1 MTQPK
6 SDLPDASPDC
16 RTVTVEAVEAGARLD
31 RFLAVKLDDL
41 SRSRVKAL
49 IEQGMVSAS
58 DEPVTD
64 PSQKVKPGQCFTV
77 TLPPPETAEPDAQ
90 DIPLTVV
97 YEDDDLIVID
107 KPAGMVVHPAP
118 GNPDSTLVNAL
129 LAHCGVSL
137 SGIGGV
143 RRPGIVH
150 RIDKD
155 TSGLLVAAKNDLA
168 HASLTTQ
175 FAAHSIDRAYLA
187 LVWGVPMP
195 PAGAVSGNIA
205 RSNRD
210 RKKMAMVTSG
220 GKTALT
226 RYRTLGRHGSL
237 VSLVECRLE
246 TGRTHQIRVHMAAIG
261 HPLVGDASYGGR
273 RNRGTANQNTA
284 NQNTGG
290 NDPVKAALAN
300 FQRQALHARELGF
313 QHPRTGKR
321 LLFRSN
327 LPADIQ
333 QLLDLLGIIS
343 PNGLPGGN

>member
-6 SDLPDASPDC
+6 SDLPAVSPDR
-16 RTVTVEAVEAGARLD
+16 RTVAVETGEAGERLD
-31 RFLAVKLDDL
+31 RFLAARLGDL

-49 IEQGMVSAS
+49 IEQGMVAESEGPA
-58 DEPVTD
+58 TD

-77 TLPPPETAEPDAQ
+77 TLPPPEAATPDAQ

-129 LAHCGVSL
+129 LGHCGDTL

-168 HASLTTQ
+168 HASLTGQ

-195 PAGAVSGNIA
+195 PAGEIAGNIG

-210 RKKMAMVTSG
+210 RKKMAVVGTSG
-220 GKTALT
+220 KHALT
-226 RYRTLGRHGSL
+226 RYRTLGRYGAL

-246 TGRTHQIRVHMAAIG
+246 TGRTHQIRVHMASIG
-261 HPLVGDASYGGR
+261 HPLVGDAPYGGR
-273 RNRGTANQNTA
+273 RNRSPANK
-284 NQNTGG
+284 NTGS
-290 NDPVKAALAN
+290 NDPVKAALSG
-300 FQRQALHARELGF
+300 FPRQALHARELGF

-321 LLFRSN
+321 ILFQSA
-327 LPADIQ
+327 LPADMAEI
-333 QLLDLLGIIS
+333 LALLGLS
-343 PNGLPGGN
+343 LPAGN